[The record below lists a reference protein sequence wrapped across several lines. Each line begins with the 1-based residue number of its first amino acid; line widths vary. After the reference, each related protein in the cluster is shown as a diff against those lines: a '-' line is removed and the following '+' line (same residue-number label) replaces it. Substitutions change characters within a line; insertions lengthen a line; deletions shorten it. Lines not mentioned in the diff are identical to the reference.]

1 MEKSNFDQLL
11 KRYITGQVTESEKVK
26 IEAWLDVMKTENSKD
41 LELNRADSERLFRKI
56 ISKKD
61 NLEEIKSFKSSDG
74 KETKTHGL
82 GFLLKIAASI
92 ILLTVA
98 GYFSYLVI
106 TDNDNF
112 NFLASDKIEKIILN
126 DGTLV
131 WLQKNSRLT
140 YLDKSGQGIRYTEL
154 EGEALFEVAK
164 DPTHPFHIKCN
175 GAVIKVLGT
184 SFSLKTSDH
193 VVEVKVLTGKVNF
206 STTSNAAG
214 IDVEPNQKAVLKPDG
229 ALEKS
234 AMAPEEI
241 TVITKDTDYIMKF
254 SDAPLSEVLNR
265 IERKFDV
272 TVKKPSNET
281 VNCKVT
287 ADLTDQSLQRSLE
300 TIEEILNVK
309 FEENGQVITVTGAG
323 CSIP

>member
-11 KRYITGQVTESEKVK
+11 KKYITGQVTESERVK

-41 LELNRADSERLFRKI
+41 LELNPADAERLFQKI
-56 ISKKD
+56 VSKKD
-61 NLEEIKSFKSSDG
+61 NLEQIKSFKPSSG
-74 KETKTHGL
+74 KETKTL
-82 GFLLKIAASI
+82 GAGSLLKIAASI
-92 ILLTVA
+92 ILLIVA
-98 GYFSYLVI
+98 GYFSYLMI
-106 TDNDNF
+106 GKKDNF
-112 NFLASDKIEKIILN
+112 NFLASDKVEKIILN

-140 YLDKSGQGIRYTEL
+140 YLDKLSQGIRYTEL

-164 DPTHPFHIKCN
+164 DATHPFHIKCN
-175 GAVIKVLGT
+175 GAMIKVLGT

-206 STTSNAAG
+206 STASNIAG
-214 IDVEPNQKAVLKPDG
+214 IDVEPNQKAVLKPNG

-234 AMAPEEI
+234 AMVQGEI
-241 TVITKDTDYIMKF
+241 TSITNDTDYLMKF
-254 SDAPLSEVLNR
+254 ADAPLSEVLNS

-272 TVKKPSNET
+272 TIKKSSNAA
-281 VNCKVT
+281 VNCKIT
-287 ADLTDQSLQRSLE
+287 ADLTDQSLERSLE

-309 FEENGQVITVTGAG
+309 FEQNGQVITVTGAG
-323 CSIP
+323 CSTP